1 MGGGFGG
8 FGGFRAPRAHYGGGG
23 GGSFW
28 PFMAGFGLGRS
39 SGGGGDPV
47 PGGGRGNAGCGAG
60 CGSILAIIVILAFIS
75 ALFTTIGSCSSTS
88 LSTDI
93 AASTVAREPLPAGAA
108 ETSSTH
114 FIDEDGSWIR
124 DTATFERGMDTF
136 YEETGVEPFVY
147 ILPNGSST
155 STYELGQIAQQ
166 AYDQLFSDE
175 AHFLLV
181 FCDDGAGSFNCGYAV
196 GSQAKTV
203 MDDEAIGILADYLD
217 RYYQDMSL
225 SEEEIFSEA
234 FADTGTRIMSKTTSP
249 VVYVAIC
256 TAVVIVAVLIFTG
269 VKKYRE
275 SKEREAKKMEEV
287 LNTPLETFGD
297 AHLDDLEKKYT
308 DSSGSDL

>member
-39 SGGGGDPV
+39 SGGGGGPV

-60 CGSILAIIVILAFIS
+60 CGSILATIVILAFIS

-181 FCDDGAGSFNCGYAV
+181 FCDDGVGSFNCGYAV